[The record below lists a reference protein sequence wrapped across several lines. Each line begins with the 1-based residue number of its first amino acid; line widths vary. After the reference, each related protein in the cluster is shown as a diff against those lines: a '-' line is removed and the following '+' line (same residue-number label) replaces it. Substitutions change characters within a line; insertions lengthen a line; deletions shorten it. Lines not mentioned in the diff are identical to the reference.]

1 MVVAV
6 MRDRRCLCGAAA
18 FGSVF
23 QEVSDTRRTRQ
34 PRTRTTS
41 LTIFSCTKAESALST
56 DVDMT
61 RHYLQSRVVP
71 SYDYYDAPH
80 AKRGASVASLEDWTL
95 GEELS
100 EERQRFLDEIERVI
114 CGIICHTRSY
124 TYGRNQV
131 RLRIAPHSAV
141 VKSVNFTHF
150 DTDTRNHT

>member
-1 MVVAV
+1 VIADAFVAQPHLEAYFK
-6 MRDRRCLCGAAA
+6 RSQIPEEQ
-18 FGSVF
+18 GS
-23 QEVSDTRRTRQ
+23 QELEPHLLRF
-34 PRTRTTS
+34 
-41 LTIFSCTKAESALST
+41 FSCTKAESALRT

-71 SYDYYDAPH
+71 SYDCYDAPH

-114 CGIICHTRSY
+114 CGIIYHTRSY

-141 VKSVNFTHF
+141 VKSVNFTYF
-150 DTDTRNHT
+150 GTDTRGHT